1 MLKPV
6 ADLLVLTMVA
16 GNVPATELPQDNTI
30 PVVSENSVAEEEP
43 FIIIEEPMQE
53 LTPAEIV
60 SQPEEQIPQQRNF
73 DYDIASYTTKYTG
86 ADTNNR
92 NYNMHLASDSI
103 NGIILE
109 PGESFSYND
118 VILKNSH
125 NGRDYKEAGIYSNG
139 KAATGIG
146 GGICQ
151 ISSTLYQ
158 AALYSGMTITQ
169 RKNHSLPVAYM
180 PNGRDATASWGSID
194 FKFRNDLNVPV
205 KIDSVMKNG
214 KLKIRFLATE
224 NPNIG
229 DIKIDVIHQADGA
242 YVLKRTRADGT
253 VDYTATS
260 RYGN

>member
-6 ADLLVLTMVA
+6 ANLLILTMVA
-16 GNVPATELPQDNTI
+16 GNTPATEAPDNTI
-30 PVVSENSVAEEEP
+30 SITSESTVEEP
-43 FIIIEEPMQE
+43 FIIIEEPE
-53 LTPAEIV
+53 PVEIV
-60 SQPEEQIPQQRNF
+60 EEVVEQAPNF

-86 ADTNNR
+86 ADSNNR

-109 PGESFSYND
+109 PGDSFSYNN

-139 KAATGIG
+139 KTSTGIG

-158 AALYSGMTITQ
+158 AALYSGMTITE

-194 FKFRNDLNVPV
+194 FKFRNDLKVPV
-205 KIDSVMKNG
+205 KIESVMKNG
-214 KLKIRFLATE
+214 VLKVRFLATE

-229 DIKIDVIHQADGA
+229 NIKVDVIHQADGA